1 MMMNTTLD
9 QLRGLKLVSMAQA
22 LQEQMQQSGI
32 SAMSFEERLAL
43 LVDREVHGRQD
54 RRCAKLLKTARLK
67 YPQAMIED
75 LDCRASRGIDRA
87 TVMSLTLGPWVRS
100 GHAVLITGPTG
111 VGKSWLGC
119 ALAQHACRQ
128 GHSAFYQRVPRLGE
142 ELRIRHANGTFTRW
156 LDILKNTDVLVL
168 DDWGLVG
175 MDAQTRTD
183 LLEMIDDRAGRKATV
198 ITSQLP
204 IEHWHE
210 WIGDATVADAM
221 LDRIMQNNHRLTL
234 TGESLRK
241 TKPTQQREENRG

>member
-87 TVMSLTLGPWVRS
+87 TVMSLTLGPWVSS
-100 GHAVLITGPTG
+100 GHTVLITGPTPG
-111 VGKSWLGC
+111 IGKSFTCANFAAVLAAGGKRVVLFALPGAFTPTCSTYQLPGFEKGFGDFAALGIDSFDDIAAQAD
-119 ALAQHACRQ
+119 ALD
-128 GHSAFYQRVPRLGE
+128 E
-142 ELRIRHANGTFTRW
+142 I
-156 LDILKNTDVLVL
+156 LDV
-168 DDWGLVG
+168 
-175 MDAQTRTD
+175 R
-183 LLEMIDDRAGRKATV
+183 GRKLDHV
-198 ITSQLP
+198 IELLV
-204 IEHWHE
+204 EE
-210 WIGDATVADAM
+210 DALV
-221 LDRIMQNNHRLTL
+221 DRI
-234 TGESLRK
+234 TGRFSCGNCGAVCVPGITCMAPFSSVLGAKAIQAETTSSGSR
-241 TKPTQQREENRG
+241 PQ

>member
-111 VGKSWLGC
+111 VGKSLM
-119 ALAQHACRQ
+119 ASPNSPTR
-128 GHSAFYQRVPRLGE
+128 GHPKFPQAAP
-142 ELRIRHANGTFTRW
+142 
-156 LDILKNTDVLVL
+156 LDYDVSG
-168 DDWGLVG
+168 WI
-175 MDAQTRTD
+175 TK
-183 LLEMIDDRAGRKATV
+183 RAA
-198 ITSQLP
+198 
-204 IEHWHE
+204 
-210 WIGDATVADAM
+210 A
-221 LDRIMQNNHRLTL
+221 
-234 TGESLRK
+234 SLSL
-241 TKPTQQREENRG
+241 